1 MFICLKNGLLFGGEA
16 MLNTE
21 SNSAV
26 EEMYPLRKDWG
37 WLLALG
43 IGLVVI
49 GIGAI
54 SVPLLATVGIVAVI
68 GILMIVAGA
77 AQIVSA
83 LSSAK
88 WSGVFL
94 YLVIGVLY
102 VVTGFFILENPL
114 EGAAGLTLLLAVF
127 FFVSGIFRIV
137 FALRE
142 RFPAWGWT
150 LLNGTVTL
158 LLGIIIWRQFPV
170 SALWLI
176 GLLLGIDLIFAG
188 WTWIMLAL
196 AVRRVAKT
204 ESTED

>member
-1 MFICLKNGLLFGGEA
+1 M
-16 MLNTE
+16 
-21 SNSAV
+21 
-26 EEMYPLRKDWG
+26 
-37 WLLALG
+37 
-43 IGLVVI
+43 IGL
-49 GIGAI
+49 GAI
-54 SVPLLATVGIVAVI
+54 SVPLFATVGIVTVV
-68 GILMIVAGA
+68 GILMLVAGT
-77 AQIVSA
+77 AQIVSG

-94 YLVIGVLY
+94 HLVVGILY
-102 VVTGFFILENPL
+102 CVTGFFILESPL
-114 EGAAGLTLLLAVF
+114 KGAAGMTLLLAVF

-150 LLNGTVTL
+150 LLNGAVTL

-176 GLLLGIDLIFAG
+176 GLLLGIDLVFAG

-196 AVRRVAKT
+196 AVRRIPAPEAT
-204 ESTED
+204 EG